1 MVYINVVDVLC
12 FTELCY
18 TTTVPECLAVNQTHF
33 LLPNAFGD
41 MTLSAAVER
50 FGYYKN
56 ESCSAKF
63 MLYLCN
69 MFFPTCNTSTGMM
82 QFPCKSLCNGMHVHI
97 KNNNFSHR
105 EYSMELLY
113 QVTVLVKEID
123 IRMVFLQ
130 LTDKKSWWTERCL
143 RIVCIGL
150 IIILYI
156 YRGKYGMSGYDAIRS
171 FLLQQSPCD
180 RLCRRRYTQYH
191 IIIFIIGIPWHSF
204 KWILQNTRFQEEF
217 FFKDSS
223 FMHAVFILLLW

>member
-1 MVYINVVDVLC
+1 MKLNAVLIWRYFSRGVRGIFLTWVSWFFLILSESVYINVVDVLC

-113 QVTVLVKEID
+113 QITVLVK
-123 IRMVFLQ
+123 
-130 LTDKKSWWTERCL
+130 
-143 RIVCIGL
+143 
-150 IIILYI
+150 
-156 YRGKYGMSGYDAIRS
+156 
-171 FLLQQSPCD
+171 
-180 RLCRRRYTQYH
+180 
-191 IIIFIIGIPWHSF
+191 
-204 KWILQNTRFQEEF
+204 
-217 FFKDSS
+217 
-223 FMHAVFILLLW
+223 